1 MINIENDIKQ
11 WSGKKALKN
20 KIKTK
25 MNIQKLRVLQTVR
38 RTIVT
43 ENVLLFTTIT
53 TTTMTV
59 SIVVGGGGGG
69 GA

>member
-1 MINIENDIKQ
+1 MINIGNDIKQ
-11 WSGKKALKN
+11 WGRKKALKN
-20 KIKTK
+20 TMQTK
-25 MNIQKLRVLQTVR
+25 MKIQKMSRVTNDASYDYNR
-38 RTIVT
+38 KR
-43 ENVLLFTTIT
+43 FTTIT